1 MRANKQQYTEQ
12 FRQDAVAHYRNG
24 DKSLRQ
30 VAIDLGINTWTLREW
45 YSNDEM
51 KRSAK
56 KTPAASR
63 AAQPPPSGKETPEEK
78 LARLEREVARLEREN
93 TQLKM
98 DREILKK
105 ATAFFAKE
113 SE

>member
-12 FRQDAVAHYRNG
+12 FRQDAVAHYRNSN
-24 DKSLRQ
+24 KSFRQ
-30 VAIDLGINTWTLREW
+30 VAFDLGINTWTLREW
-45 YSNDEM
+45 YTNDEM

-56 KTPAASR
+56 KPPVAPSAAHAPPA
-63 AAQPPPSGKETPEEK
+63 GDETPEEK
-78 LARLEREVARLEREN
+78 LARLEREVTRLEREN
-93 TQLKM
+93 AQLKM

>member
-12 FRQDAVAHYRNG
+12 FRQDAVAHYRNSN
-24 DKSLRQ
+24 KSFRQ
-30 VAIDLGINTWTLREW
+30 VAFDLGINTWTLREW
-45 YSNDEM
+45 YTQDEM
-51 KRSAK
+51 KRAAK
-56 KTPAASR
+56 KRPPVAQ
-63 AAQPPPSGKETPEEK
+63 AAQVGPEDESPEEK
-78 LARLEREVARLEREN
+78 LARLEREVTRLEREN
-93 TQLKM
+93 AQLKM

>member
-12 FRQDAVAHYRNG
+12 FRQDAIAHYRDSN
-24 DKSLRQ
+24 KSFRQ
-30 VAIDLGINTWTLREW
+30 VAFDLGINTWTLREW
-45 YSNDEM
+45 YNNDEM

-56 KTPAASR
+56 KRPVALPTARAASD
-63 AAQPPPSGKETPEEK
+63 SETPDEK
-78 LARLEREVARLEREN
+78 LVRLEREVARLEREN
-93 TQLKM
+93 AQLKM